1 MTTGLQIALM
11 GGALVGLG
19 IALLVWRLAP
29 SDPDVVDV
37 VRRYSPEAVKER
49 SAVRSDVSTAGAVER
64 VGLWAMRRLPP
75 SVWGRTP
82 TKELRL
88 LRIPLHRHY
97 GKKVA
102 FAMAGLAAPPLLGY
116 YFIVLGLPI
125 PVIVPAG
132 GSLVLAA
139 VLFFVPDIDARGD
152 ARHARADFARALGVY
167 TDLVAL
173 ERLSGAGARQAMESA
188 AEIGDSWVFRRIGE
202 ELQRSRWNGV
212 APWDALQNLS
222 EELGLPELAD
232 LADVMRM
239 SGEGS
244 QVYDNLRARSTA
256 MRSAM
261 LNAERAKANAVS
273 ERINMP
279 MSLLGVV
286 FMVILVTP
294 ALLRVMDG
302 L

>member
-1 MTTGLQIALM
+1 MTTGLQIALV
-11 GGALVGLG
+11 GGAMVGLG
-19 IALLVWRLAP
+19 LALLIWRLVP
-29 SDPDVVDV
+29 NTPDVVDV
-37 VRRYSPEAVKER
+37 VRRYSMEAVKER
-49 SAVRSDVSTAGAVER
+49 AAVREDVAPTNLVEQL
-64 VGLWAMRRLPP
+64 GLWAMRRLPAT
-75 SVWGRTP
+75 VWGKTP

-97 GKKVA
+97 GNKVA
-102 FAMAGLAAPPLLGY
+102 FAAVGLAVPPLIGY
-116 YFIVLGLPI
+116 YLVVMGLPI
-125 PVIVPAG
+125 PLVAPAG
-132 GSLVLAA
+132 ISLVAA
-139 VLFFVPDIDARGD
+139 AFMFLLPDIDVRTEAKY
-152 ARHARADFARALGVY
+152 ARADFSRALGVY

-188 AEIGDSWVFRRIGE
+188 AEVGDSWVFRRIGE

-212 APWDALQNLS
+212 APWDALQDLAA
-222 EELGLPELAD
+222 ELGLSELGD

-261 LNAERAKANAVS
+261 LNTERAKANAAS
-273 ERINMP
+273 ERLNMP
-279 MSLLGVV
+279 MSMLGVV
-286 FMVILVTP
+286 FMVILITP

-302 L
+302 M